1 MMVDL
6 IKFIACSA
14 FLMLLFRLFLAKEKT
29 FLLNRWLLIILIP
42 AAMVVPLLS
51 IPVFV
56 PQEIA
61 VLESAVQTSFLQQ
74 VQQQFQASQVI
85 DSSATST
92 ANSPLFWFLTIYLV
106 VSMVLLIIKSS
117 ALIRLIHWTKMD
129 SLKPMKGA
137 MLILSEK
144 ALSPFSFG
152 KFIFMHPSTYKED
165 SGKTEMILK
174 HELAHIKQSH
184 YIDLAIMEF
193 FTVVFWFN
201 PIVFAVKKAM
211 VLNHEYLADQEVQ
224 NTVHP
229 IKYKKLL
236 LKLTVQNTSMALISA
251 ISSSTLKHRLIM
263 LNKPSKKTTMRLR
276 IVYFSLSTL
285 LIVAGFS
292 LKINAHQSRNIPAST
307 YTPLLKHPNLTLDM
321 KPEFQ
326 GEISNGEIN
335 SNKNAL
341 KVKAKYSNGMWKG
354 TVQDSKGKLLAGAII
369 IIEQPKTKAPIGTVT
384 DINGNFSIKAS
395 STATLIVSFKEY
407 KSVKLKQN

>member
-1 MMVDL
+1 MVDL